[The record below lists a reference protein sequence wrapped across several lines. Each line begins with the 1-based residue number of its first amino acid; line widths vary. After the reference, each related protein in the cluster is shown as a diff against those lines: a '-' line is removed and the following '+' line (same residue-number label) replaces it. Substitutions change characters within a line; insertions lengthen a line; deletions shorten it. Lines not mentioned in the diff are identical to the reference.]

1 MTDADRELRAEAYG
15 RAVIGPDRA
24 MTVDTPV
31 RVASISKLIT
41 TLGIMRLVEAGTLD
55 LDRDVSVYLGRQLR
69 NPAFPLAPITLR
81 LLLSHQSSVVDGGG
95 YFWPLGTRLR
105 DGMTAANWAADHP
118 PGRYFSYANLNYGI
132 AAEVMEAATGERF
145 DRLMTRLVFAPLNI
159 DACYNWSGCSPA
171 AIAAAAA
178 LYRKG
183 RDETAWAP
191 TGPWVAQTDDL
202 RGVLP
207 PCLVRIT
214 APDAPCDLTGYV
226 PGSNGTLFS
235 PQGGV
240 RIAPRDLARIARLV
254 LNEGELDGVRFL
266 SVATVE
272 AMMTPQWRA
281 GETPSGE
288 TYTGLMR
295 CWGLSIQCLTG
306 DVAGQDQ
313 PLFPRRSRWWGHL
326 GDAYGAWTGIWID
339 PVRGRGYVYVVTG
352 TADDPAK
359 SPGVRSQF
367 HSFEEAILS
376 EIAR

>member
-41 TLGIMRLVEAGTLD
+41 TLGIMRLVDAGTLD

-105 DGMTAANWAADHP
+105 DGMTAANWAPGHP

-171 AIAAAAA
+171 AITAAAV

-183 RDETAWAP
+183 RDETAWVP

-202 RGVLP
+202 RGIAP
-207 PCLVRIT
+207 PCLVRT
-214 APDAPCDLTGYV
+214 STPDALCDLAGYV
-226 PGSNGTLFS
+226 LGNNGTLFS

-240 RIAPRDLARIARLV
+240 RISPRDLARIARLL
-254 LNEGELDGVRFL
+254 LNEGELDGVRLL
-266 SVATVE
+266 SVASVE
-272 AMMTPQWRA
+272 AMMTPQWRT

-306 DVAGQDQ
+306 DAAGQDQ

-352 TADDPAK
+352 TADDPAR

>member
-1 MTDADRELRAEAYG
+1 
-15 RAVIGPDRA
+15 
-24 MTVDTPV
+24 
-31 RVASISKLIT
+31 VASISKLIT

-69 NPAFPLAPITLR
+69 NPAFPLIPITLR

-105 DGMTAANWAADHP
+105 DGMTAANWEAAHP

-145 DRLMTRLVFAPLNI
+145 DRLMTRLVFEPLKI

-171 AIAAAAA
+171 AIAGAAV

-183 RDETAWAP
+183 VDETAWEP

-202 RGVLP
+202 RGIAP
-207 PCLVRIT
+207 PCVVRLS
-214 APDAPCDLTGYV
+214 ASDAVCDLGGYV
-226 PGSNGTLFS
+226 PGSNGSLFS

-240 RIAPRDLARIARLV
+240 RISPRDLARFARLL
-254 LNEGELDGVRFL
+254 LNDGELDGVRFL
-266 SVATVE
+266 AQSSLE
-272 AMMTPQWRA
+272 AMMSPQWRM

-295 CWGLSIQCLTG
+295 CWGLSVQCLTG
-306 DVAGQDQ
+306 DAAGQDQ

-359 SPGVRSQF
+359 SPGHRSHF
-367 HSFEEAILS
+367 HSYEEAILS
-376 EIAR
+376 ELAR